1 MRIFYDVSVS
11 SDYTSWI
18 SLGYFYFMASL
29 AVYIK
34 DLPNINFNIF
44 SMGWRSLLIC
54 ILEGIKTTF
63 DSLKFKNEFMHGDDF
78 KHDQSNGPA
87 KKNNHIFSMNDPNNQ
102 GNNSASGGGNESA
115 SGGGNEYFF
124 WVKQWE
130 IEEKEGELANL
141 LKSEDESAATFKGN
155 KRLFNEKDN
164 DVDLKEAQD
173 RADAIK
179 KLTREIKAYKS
190 VLRDMRDEARND
202 R

>member
-1 MRIFYDVSVS
+1 MTPIIRVTTAPVVEVMRAPVVEVMSTFFELS
-11 SDYTSWI
+11 SGR
-18 SLGYFYFMASL
+18 L
-29 AVYIK
+29 
-34 DLPNINFNIF
+34 
-44 SMGWRSLLIC
+44 R
-54 ILEGIKTTF
+54 
-63 DSLKFKNEFMHGDDF
+63 
-78 KHDQSNGPA
+78 
-87 KKNNHIFSMNDPNNQ
+87 KKR
-102 GNNSASGGGNESA
+102 
-115 SGGGNEYFF
+115 
-124 WVKQWE
+124 
-130 IEEKEGELANL
+130 GELANL